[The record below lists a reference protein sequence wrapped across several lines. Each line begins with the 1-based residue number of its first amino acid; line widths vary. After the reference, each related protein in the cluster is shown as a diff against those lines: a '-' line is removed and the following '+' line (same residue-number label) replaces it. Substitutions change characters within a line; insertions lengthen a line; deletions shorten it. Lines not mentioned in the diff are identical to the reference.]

1 MTDYS
6 RKFKS
11 LDTNAV
17 HAGSP
22 EPNIEGAVIAPV
34 FQSANYLMGDEA
46 SYDEVRYIRLNNSPN
61 HRLLQARLAVLE
73 SGEEAVVTASGMA
86 AISSAIL
93 AYVGQGEHLLVQR
106 TLYGGTQSFLDDD
119 APRLGVETD
128 VIDIADP
135 RGAEAWAE
143 VLRSETRAVYVEA
156 ISNPL
161 MEVGDLEAVVAFAR
175 QHELITIIDS
185 TFATPVNFR
194 PLEIGFDLVVHS
206 ATKYLNG
213 HSDIVAGVVVGSENR
228 VRPVRKLQLHL
239 GGCLDPHACFLFER
253 GLKTL
258 GLRVRRQDSTAQR
271 LAELLADR
279 PQIRRVNYPG
289 LESDPG
295 HRVAERLFTGYGGML
310 SFYFDDAVTAESF
323 LSNVKIPIH
332 AASLG
337 GVETLVVR
345 PSRSTHL
352 GQTPEQRQRL
362 GITDDLVRLSVGIE
376 DPEELEADLIQ
387 ALETR

>member
-6 RKFKS
+6 RKFNT

-17 HAGSP
+17 HAGSA
-22 EPNIEGAVIAPV
+22 EPNIEGAVIAPI
-34 FQSANYLMGDEA
+34 FQSANYLMGEEA
-46 SYDEVRYIRLNNSPN
+46 TYDEVRYIRLNNSPN
-61 HRLLQARLAVLE
+61 HRILQARLAVLE

-93 AYVGQGEHLLVQR
+93 AHVGQGEHLLVQR
-106 TLYGGTQSFLDDD
+106 TLYGGTQSLLDDD
-119 APRLGVETD
+119 APRLGIETD
-128 VIDIADP
+128 VIDIGDP
-135 RGAEAWAE
+135 RGAAVWAE
-143 VLRSETRAVYVEA
+143 KLRPETRLIYVES

-161 MEVGDLEAVVAFAR
+161 VEVGDLEAVVAFAR
-175 QHELITIIDS
+175 QHGLVTVIDS

-213 HSDIVAGVVVGSENR
+213 HSDIVAGVVVGSEER

-258 GLRVRRQDSTAQR
+258 GLRVRRQCSTAQR
-271 LAELLADR
+271 IAEVLAAR
-279 PQIRRVNYPG
+279 PEVRQVQYPG
-289 LESDPG
+289 LVSDPG
-295 HRVAERLFTGYGGML
+295 HRYAQRLFTGYGGML
-310 SFYFDDAVTAESF
+310 SFYLEDAAAAERF
-323 LSNVKIPIH
+323 LAKVNIPMH

-352 GQTPEQRQRL
+352 AQTPEQRQQL

-376 DPEELEADLIQ
+376 DPDELEEDLIQ
-387 ALETR
+387 ALEAS

>member
-1 MTDYS
+1 MPDYAK
-6 RKFKS
+6 RFET

-22 EPNIEGAVIAPV
+22 EPSIEGAVIAPV
-34 FQSANYLMGDEA
+34 FQSANYLMADEDT
-46 SYDEVRYIRLNNSPN
+46 YDAVRYIRLSNSPN
-61 HRLLQARLAVLE
+61 HLLLQARLAVLE
-73 SGEEAVVTASGMA
+73 SGEDAIVTGSGMA
-86 AISSAIL
+86 AITSPIL
-93 AYVGQGEHLLVQR
+93 AFVGQGEHLLAQR
-106 TLYGGTQSFLDDD
+106 TLYGGTQSFLDQD
-119 APRLGVETD
+119 APRFGIDTS

-135 RGAEAWAE
+135 QGAGAWQE
-143 VLRSETRAVYVEA
+143 TLRPETKLIYVES

-175 QHELITIIDS
+175 QHDLVTVIDN

-194 PLEIGFDLVVHS
+194 PLEIGIDLVVHS

-213 HSDIVAGVVVGSENR
+213 HSDIVAGAVMGSRENVGR
-228 VRPVRKLQLHL
+228 VRHLQHHL
-239 GGCLDPHACFLFER
+239 GGALDPHACFLLER

-258 GLRVRRQDSTAQR
+258 PLRVRRQSSTARR
-271 LAELLADR
+271 LAEMMT
-279 PQIRRVNYPG
+279 RRSAVKQVNYPG

-295 HRVAERLFTGYGGML
+295 HGFATHLFSAFGGML
-310 SFYFDDAVTAESF
+310 SFYAEDAERAETF
-323 LSNVKIPIH
+323 LNRVRIPLH

-352 GQTPEQRQRL
+352 GQTPAERERL
-362 GITDDLVRLSVGIE
+362 GITDELVRVSVGIE
-376 DPEELEADLIQ
+376 DPDELEADFVQ
-387 ALETR
+387 ALEAG